1 MFLPVKAVLIHEQK
15 DNIEEIM
22 LDISPVKNEVF
33 QHLKGPAT
41 FIGQWPHKEVV
52 IMKCR
57 DSPIELQT
65 NENTLPIP
73 FNLEVV
79 QGPIL
84 LVRMDAESNPQD
96 FTLKEYQE
104 SMPHPSKPIPCRS
117 LPRRSGS

>member
-15 DNIEEIM
+15 DRIEEIM
-22 LDISPVKNEVF
+22 LDISPDKNEVF

-41 FIGQWPHKEVV
+41 FIGQWPQKEVV

-57 DSPIELQT
+57 VSAMDLQT

-84 LVRMDAESNPQD
+84 LVRMDADSNPQD

>member
-22 LDISPVKNEVF
+22 LDISPGKNEVF
-33 QHLKGPAT
+33 QYLKGSAT
-41 FIGQWPHKEVV
+41 FIGQWPHKEIV

-57 DSPIELQT
+57 ESALDLER
-65 NENTLPIP
+65 NENVLPIP

-79 QGPIL
+79 NGPIL
-84 LVRMDAESNPQD
+84 LVRMDENSNPQD
-96 FTLKEYQE
+96 FTLKEYRE

-117 LPRRSGS
+117 LPRRNVS